1 MRFLAESGLSSEPWQ
16 GRRGAGASL
25 REQGP
30 RGPGRHAATW
40 DRRADTRPTSRRE
53 APAPRSLL
61 VRPGLQAGLAS
72 LVLLLGGCAG
82 SRGVPLVSGGSGIS
96 AEIARI
102 PAIDHHAHPLRAVS
116 GSEKDDEWDPLFAA
130 GEPPAAVLPARLR
143 VESGELGGAWRAL
156 WGYSGTDAK
165 EAAAAKQRVMAE
177 QGEKYPSWV
186 LDKLGIETMLANRI
200 VMGKGLAAPRF
211 RWVAWAD
218 PLLFPLSN
226 ASARRR
232 NAEADV
238 FFAGEE
244 KVLKRYLG
252 DAGLA
257 APPDTLTDYLQ
268 RVVTSTLERQKQA
281 GAVAVK
287 FEMAYLRSL
296 YVAPATMAAAAP
308 VYARFVKGGEPSGD
322 DYKTLQDFLFRFVA
336 HEAGRLGLAVH
347 IHTGAGLG
355 SFYRLAGSEPV
366 LLDATVSDP
375 ALRSTNFVLVHGGW
389 PYDKETAYLLGK
401 PNVYADFSAQ
411 TFLLSARDLA
421 NVLRTW
427 LGLYPEKV
435 MFGTDAFVLGPEIG
449 WEETGWLSATTA
461 RQALG
466 IALGDMT
473 ADGAISRAR
482 AVELAHMVMHDNAAK
497 LYKLGTP

>member
-1 MRFLAESGLSSEPWQ
+1 LA
-16 GRRGAGASL
+16 R
-25 REQGP
+25 
-30 RGPGRHAATW
+30 
-40 DRRADTRPTSRRE
+40 TR
-53 APAPRSLL
+53 
-61 VRPGLQAGLAS
+61 LQAGLAS
-72 LVLLLGGCAG
+72 LVLLLGGCVTGPRASIG
-82 SRGVPLVSGGSGIS
+82 LSGGSGVS

-102 PAIDHHAHPLRAVS
+102 PAIDHHAHPLRGLGAN
-116 GSEKDDEWDPLFAA
+116 EKDDEWDPLFAA
-130 GEPPAAVLPARLR
+130 QEPPASALPVRLR
-143 VESGELGGAWRAL
+143 VESGEFGGAWRAL
-156 WGYSGTDAK
+156 WGYSGSDAK
-165 EAAAAKQRVMAE
+165 EAEAAKQRVVQE
-177 QGEKYPSWV
+177 QGEKYPAWV

-232 NAEADV
+232 NAEADA

-308 VYARFVKGGEPSGD
+308 VYARFAKGGEPSPD
-322 DYKTLQDFLFRFVA
+322 DYKTLQDFLFRYIA

-375 ALRSTNFVLVHGGW
+375 ALRSTTFVLVHGGW
-389 PYDKETAYLLGK
+389 PYEKETAYLLGK

-421 NVLRTW
+421 AVLRTW

-435 MFGTDAFVLGPEIG
+435 LFGTDAFVLGPGIG
-449 WEETGWLSATTA
+449 WEETAWLSTATA

-466 IALGDMT
+466 AALGDMT
-473 ADGAISRAR
+473 ADGSITRAR

-497 LYKLGTP
+497 LYKLGAP

>member
-1 MRFLAESGLSSEPWQ
+1 
-16 GRRGAGASL
+16 
-25 REQGP
+25 
-30 RGPGRHAATW
+30 
-40 DRRADTRPTSRRE
+40 
-53 APAPRSLL
+53 
-61 VRPGLQAGLAS
+61 V
-72 LVLLLGGCAG
+72 
-82 SRGVPLVSGGSGIS
+82 
-96 AEIARI
+96 
-102 PAIDHHAHPLRAVS
+102 
-116 GSEKDDEWDPLFAA
+116 
-130 GEPPAAVLPARLR
+130 
-143 VESGELGGAWRAL
+143 
-156 WGYSGTDAK
+156 K
-165 EAAAAKQRVMAE
+165 EAAAAKQRVMSE
-177 QGEKYPSWV
+177 QGEKYPAWV

-226 ASARRR
+226 ASGRRR
-232 NAEADV
+232 NAEADA

-308 VYARFVKGGEPSGD
+308 VYARFAKGGEPSAD
-322 DYKTLQDFLFRFVA
+322 DYKTLQDFLFRYIA

-355 SFYRLAGSEPV
+355 SFFRLAGSEPV

-375 ALRSTNFVLVHGGW
+375 ALRTTTFVLVHGGW
-389 PYDKETAYLLGK
+389 PYEKETAYLLGK

-411 TFLLSARDLA
+411 TFLLSARDL
-421 NVLRTW
+421 
-427 LGLYPEKV
+427 YPEKV
-435 MFGTDAFVLGPEIG
+435 MFGTDAFDLGPGVG
-449 WEETGWLSATTA
+449 WEETAWLSASTA
-461 RQALG
+461 RQALAV
-466 IALGDMT
+466 ALGDMT
-473 ADGAISRAR
+473 ADGTISRAR
-482 AVELAHMVMHDNAAK
+482 AVELAHMVMHDNAAR
-497 LYKLGTP
+497 LYKLGAP